1 MCPRRERPTKNGMY
15 RWGVAAL
22 VVALLTIVGLFDGV
36 LAAKIQRLRA
46 IFREAPTVGP
56 DQLDALDQE
65 VDEMCAW
72 ALEHTAHETM
82 ELEQFQVFS
91 GIVTQVR
98 RAIDKRRALLR

>member
-1 MCPRRERPTKNGMY
+1 MSLIGSGCAWIMSTWRDAGPRQDRTQRQ
-15 RWGVAAL
+15 
-22 VVALLTIVGLFDGV
+22 
-36 LAAKIQRLRA
+36 QRLRA

-98 RAIDKRRALLR
+98 QAIDQRRALLR